1 MGKRAMAIYRLL
13 KNAPL
18 AESSHLF
25 AAYELTLR
33 AFDLVDRN
41 DPLTAM
47 IADKVIEIGATGL
60 RDPDEISKRAVKL
73 LALN

>member
-1 MGKRAMAIYRLL
+1 MAIYGRLQ
-13 KNAPL
+13 NTML
-18 AESSHLF
+18 AETGHLI

-33 AFDLVDRN
+33 ALNLVDRN

-60 RDPDEISKRAVKL
+60 KDPIEISKRIVKL
-73 LALN
+73 LAFN

>member
-1 MGKRAMAIYRLL
+1 MAIYRLL
-13 KNAPL
+13 RNAPL

-33 AFDLVDRN
+33 ALSLVDCN

-47 IADKVIEIGATGL
+47 IADKILEIGATGL
-60 RDPDEISKRAVKL
+60 KDPAEISKRAVKL
-73 LALN
+73 LTVN

>member
-1 MGKRAMAIYRLL
+1 MAIYRFLR
-13 KNAPL
+13 NAPL

-33 AFDLVDRN
+33 ALSLVDRN

-47 IADKVIEIGATGL
+47 IADKIIEIGAAGL
-60 RDPDEISKRAVKL
+60 RDPAEISKRAVKL
-73 LALN
+73 LTGN

>member
-1 MGKRAMAIYRLL
+1 MAIYRLL
-13 KNAPL
+13 RNTPL

-33 AFDLVDRN
+33 ALDLVDRN

-47 IADKVIEIGATGL
+47 IADKIMEIGATGL
-60 RDPDEISKRAVKL
+60 KDPAEISKRAVKL
-73 LALN
+73 LAFN